1 MTDEK
6 KPPAFD
12 PDKTMVERRSEPPSR
27 ADTSE
32 KPAAGQAT
40 RPVAAPPPA
49 TDSDRTMISVAPVP
63 PSARKAAPDMDRTM
77 VGGIAPSAPTALSGG
92 PANFELVGLSGTAR
106 GRKFGLRGTQ
116 NLVGSNATCQVV
128 IPGIESVHAKFQET
142 ADGAEMQN
150 LGTEGSIIVGGRRS
164 ARATLKSGD
173 LLKIG
178 DVVLRFVRTGDVFSS
193 DYSEEELVASGLGKF
208 LHPDVLKQNWRY
220 LAIGGLVVL
229 FVAVIWP
236 VAQQT
241 RTVKATNEPSATE
254 IAKARQV
261 DSLLQLGETLFNA
274 GKYVARPDQADGD
287 NAYSKFNEV
296 LSLDPGNARA
306 RQWLTQIDKKLEE
319 EKSNR
324 EQQEKAK
331 LAAAQ
336 EARER
341 QRKALE
347 GRVKELIEQGDQ
359 LYAAGQIAEPAGRNA
374 LVFYREALK
383 VDDQSILA
391 KAAIS
396 KAIQYYIDNG
406 DRLREAGDSWKAL
419 DQYRKGSR
427 ASGGQDQ
434 EIEARVR
441 ETEVQLR
448 SGMAA
453 TDAFLVMY
461 RDDRG
466 QVVVLDD
473 LEKVPAR
480 YRDRAVEIRPQKP
493 AAR

>member
-193 DYSEEELVASGLGKF
+193 DYSEVAVNVKGAIVVVAAGNTGQDCAQNPPPEADVPNDPRGWKQAQTIVSPAWYSPLVLTVGGIGQTGQPSTFSMSGPWVDTAAPAENITALGYDGNPVNALNGTDGPIPITGTSFAAAHVSGLAT
-208 LHPDVLKQNWRY
+208 LLKQRFPDLTAAQIMNRITST
-220 LAIGGLVVL
+220 ARHPGGGVDNYVGAGVIDPVAALTWDVPAGPRAAPYRVKQLPPPVVIEPPDRGPITIVVL
-229 FVAVIWP
+229 
-236 VAQQT
+236 T
-241 RTVKATNEPSATE
+241 
-254 IAKARQV
+254 
-261 DSLLQLGETLFNA
+261 
-274 GKYVARPDQADGD
+274 
-287 NAYSKFNEV
+287 
-296 LSLDPGNARA
+296 
-306 RQWLTQIDKKLEE
+306 
-319 EKSNR
+319 
-324 EQQEKAK
+324 
-331 LAAAQ
+331 
-336 EARER
+336 
-341 QRKALE
+341 
-347 GRVKELIEQGDQ
+347 
-359 LYAAGQIAEPAGRNA
+359 AAGLA
-374 LVFYREALK
+374 LALG
-383 VDDQSILA
+383 I
-391 KAAIS
+391 
-396 KAIQYYIDNG
+396 G
-406 DRLREAGDSWKAL
+406 AL
-419 DQYRKGSR
+419 TRR
-427 ASGGQDQ
+427 AM
-434 EIEARVR
+434 RR
-441 ETEVQLR
+441 R
-448 SGMAA
+448 
-453 TDAFLVMY
+453 
-461 RDDRG
+461 
-466 QVVVLDD
+466 
-473 LEKVPAR
+473 
-480 YRDRAVEIRPQKP
+480 
-493 AAR
+493 